1 MHPLGADSGLI
12 GRIAVIGGG
21 SLGFAEL
28 TDRSSE
34 HLTELFSGMPDGCF
48 RLHDS
53 EVGMADD
60 TKRMS
65 GADRFSA
72 ARADHHIHLVSYIQF
87 YLIYYIIA
95 QGK

>member
-34 HLTELFSGMPDGCF
+34 HLTELFSGMTVKSAWQTTQNECLERIGSPQHGQIITFTSF
-48 RLHDS
+48 RI
-53 EVGMADD
+53 
-60 TKRMS
+60 
-65 GADRFSA
+65 FSF
-72 ARADHHIHLVSYIQF
+72 I
-87 YLIYYIIA
+87 
-95 QGK
+95 